1 VTRDDACWRVPDN
14 KTTSATFVKYGWA
27 WQCDSSQ
34 FWDGDDT
41 SGQPVTGGACWSCPA
56 DYPRRTANAVF
67 GKAACATPVNE
78 TAPAE
83 LLTYINCPKPD
94 MKTMYPNRATG
105 DQRIPGKPFLDIA
118 SGPKVGDTANGS
130 CWACPVVDKD
140 GNFLAT
146 YRSAKALT
154 AKTGN
159 QGCMITFKYKAPVV
173 PEPGL
178 SGLAG
183 VKEVLFEKRIFAR
196 PDALTAYLYGIA
208 QNPKGL
214 NKSGADATA
223 WVKNQWADIAQHPYQ
238 NAQIRALMMQYLLD
252 QAPAFMYPDGKTPA
266 SPTPAEQQ
274 LINAFQTYIQVRR
287 TFIARQ
293 ALNMY
298 DSWKHD
304 LDVYNASHAQT
315 LEDLSNYGSLPL
327 DFKGLVVAAT
337 PTSVGVAVIGP
348 LVGASVFKAVQAGT
362 TATTAGLQGAEE
374 AEELTLVP
382 KSVLETGV
390 VSGLVAGEATAFA
403 VAGGALAIVAVAA
416 VIGSIATDQ
425 LMQILTAR
433 DNLVS
438 ALNAANQPV
447 SLSTLYA
454 QKTGPDQV
462 TFFWTL
468 AMSLD
473 KEQGD
478 AQINSLAQ
486 AANAYAAKNNYAK
499 PQ

>member
-1 VTRDDACWRVPDN
+1 
-14 KTTSATFVKYGWA
+14 
-27 WQCDSSQ
+27 
-34 FWDGDDT
+34 
-41 SGQPVTGGACWSCPA
+41 
-56 DYPRRTANAVF
+56 
-67 GKAACATPVNE
+67 
-78 TAPAE
+78 
-83 LLTYINCPKPD
+83 
-94 MKTMYPNRATG
+94 
-105 DQRIPGKPFLDIA
+105 
-118 SGPKVGDTANGS
+118 
-130 CWACPVVDKD
+130 
-140 GNFLAT
+140 
-146 YRSAKALT
+146 
-154 AKTGN
+154 
-159 QGCMITFKYKAPVV
+159 
-173 PEPGL
+173 
-178 SGLAG
+178 
-183 VKEVLFEKRIFAR
+183 
-196 PDALTAYLYGIA
+196 
-208 QNPKGL
+208 
-214 NKSGADATA
+214 
-223 WVKNQWADIAQHPYQ
+223 
-238 NAQIRALMMQYLLD
+238 MMQYLLD

-274 LINAFQTYIQVRR
+274 LINEFQTYIQVRR

-315 LEDLSNYGSLPL
+315 LETLSNYGSLPL
-327 DFKGLVVAAT
+327 DFKGLVVAAQ
-337 PTSVGVAVIGP
+337 PTTVGVAVIGA
-348 LVGASVFKAVQAGT
+348 LAGAEVFSAVQAGT
-362 TATTAGLQGAEE
+362 TTTAAGLQA
-374 AEELTLVP
+374 AQELTLVP

-390 VSGLVAGEATAFA
+390 VSGLVAGEVGAFA
-403 VAGGALAIVAVAA
+403 VAGGALAILAVAA

-438 ALNAANQPV
+438 ALNAADQPV
-447 SLSTLYA
+447 ILSTLYA

>member
-1 VTRDDACWRVPDN
+1 
-14 KTTSATFVKYGWA
+14 
-27 WQCDSSQ
+27 
-34 FWDGDDT
+34 
-41 SGQPVTGGACWSCPA
+41 
-56 DYPRRTANAVF
+56 
-67 GKAACATPVNE
+67 
-78 TAPAE
+78 
-83 LLTYINCPKPD
+83 
-94 MKTMYPNRATG
+94 
-105 DQRIPGKPFLDIA
+105 
-118 SGPKVGDTANGS
+118 
-130 CWACPVVDKD
+130 
-140 GNFLAT
+140 
-146 YRSAKALT
+146 
-154 AKTGN
+154 
-159 QGCMITFKYKAPVV
+159 MITFKYKPPVV

-178 SGLAG
+178 SGLDG

-214 NKSGADATA
+214 NKSEADATA

-238 NAQIRALMMQYLLD
+238 NAQIRALMLQYLLD
-252 QAPAFMYPDGKTPA
+252 QAPAFMYPDGRTPA

-274 LINAFQTYIQVRR
+274 LVNSFQTYIQVRR

-315 LEDLSNYGSLPL
+315 LEELSNYGSLPL
-327 DFKGLVVAAT
+327 DFKGLVVAAQ
-337 PTSVGVAVIGP
+337 PTSVGVAVIGG
-348 LVGASVFKAVQAGT
+348 LVGATVFEALQEATTTT
-362 TATTAGLQGAEE
+362 TAVRAGSLFGME
-374 AEELTLVP
+374 
-382 KSVLETGV
+382 GV
-390 VSGLVAGEATAFA
+390 VSGLVAGEAGAFA
-403 VAGGALAIVAVAA
+403 IAGGALAILAVPA
-416 VIGSIATDQ
+416 VIGGIATDQ

-433 DNLVS
+433 DKLVS
-438 ALNAANQPV
+438 ALNAADQPV

-478 AQINSLAQ
+478 AQINFLAQ